1 MRNYRGEELQKGKIM
16 ASVVNKLWNMFNM
29 NTAEDMAEEDY
40 EETDE
45 LYDDG
50 IEEEEPKGILFG
62 RKSNKVVNMQQP
74 VRMVI
79 LQPTNFETAEEI
91 CDLLRERKSVIINL
105 EYVNKD
111 VARRI
116 IDVISGAVHVLDGHM
131 QKISNSIFLIAP
143 YNYDIANDTK
153 EDVRG
158 KLQVS
163 NWLKN
168 N

>member
-1 MRNYRGEELQKGKIM
+1 
-16 ASVVNKLWNMFNM
+16 
-29 NTAEDMAEEDY
+29 
-40 EETDE
+40 
-45 LYDDG
+45 
-50 IEEEEPKGILFG
+50 
-62 RKSNKVVNMQQP
+62 MQQP

-91 CDLLRERKSVIINL
+91 CDLLRERKSIIINL

-131 QKISNSIFLIAP
+131 QKISNSIFLVAP

-153 EDVRG
+153 DDSRS
-158 KLQVS
+158 KLPVS
-163 NWLKN
+163 WLKN

>member
-1 MRNYRGEELQKGKIM
+1 MRKNRGRNSRKEKRMSG
-16 ASVVNKLWNMFNM
+16 VVNKIWNMFNM
-29 NTAEDMAEEDY
+29 NAVEEPEEDF

-45 LYDDG
+45 LYVDD
-50 IEEEEPKGILFG
+50 EEEVESKGLFG
-62 RKSNKVVNMQQP
+62 RKNSKVVNMQQP

-91 CDLLRERKSVIINL
+91 CDLLRERKSIIINL

-131 QKISNSIFLIAP
+131 QKISNSIFLVAP

-153 EDVRG
+153 DDSRS
-158 KLQVS
+158 KLPVS
-163 NWLKN
+163 WLKN